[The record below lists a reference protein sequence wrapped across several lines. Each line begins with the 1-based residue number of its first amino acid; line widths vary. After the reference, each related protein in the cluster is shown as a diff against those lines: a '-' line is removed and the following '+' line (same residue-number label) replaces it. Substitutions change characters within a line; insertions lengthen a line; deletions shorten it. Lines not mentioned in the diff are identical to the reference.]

1 MSVPIRACL
10 LLALAWVST
19 CGEVTEP
26 PDESPTEEL
35 CLQDEWDSLQV
46 LEGEGLRLHA
56 KVSNAILADANVTDP
71 RWYRNGTEE
80 ISSSEGQRLH
90 QHGSLLLF
98 LPLLLNDSEHYYSY
112 GRASPDRCFL
122 FVTKVT
128 VLPAEP
134 RPRVLFPPVSE
145 SSVNIDIEWPVHR
158 LGECKGNF
166 SWYRNLRLL
175 PSEKRSFLWVRNAT
189 KADEANY
196 TCVCTWTHNQE
207 VYNSSASRWLDVR
220 EPLAYYPPI
229 INTPANG
236 STETAVMGSIKT
248 LTCSAHCGIN
258 IEDCMVW
265 WNVNEQKADDLEG
278 YSQNLTRSTHTHIH
292 YIVLVRISCLLMN
305 SLICLFYIYSEYV
318 TTKKLNIFK
327 SVLTIDRVSAK
338 DFHSKF
344 ECKAMTDQS
353 NTVAVLFL
361 KPEASLLL
369 PLVGKVCV
377 LLLALLAALAI
388 RHFAIDLA
396 LFFRWLLRSYS
407 RPEAPGTRPGHGGE
421 TGPVCHQGSALCP
434 GEPVRP
440 PPLHPRQRQPAR
452 RGLHGAGGEVHTAE
466 QEADGHPHPDLRV
479 RVGVRGQW
487 SGCCAAVRLAAG
499 ASPCPDAEWGDCDP
513 DSAGGHELHTP
524 APHPAAADPQQR
536 PPQVVWGSAGR
547 YHGYIGL
554 LEAGEVPDAHC
565 CTSQQ
570 AETPAGTPAVRD
582 TLPD

>member
-278 YSQNLTRSTHTHIH
+278 YSQNLT
-292 YIVLVRISCLLMN
+292 
-305 SLICLFYIYSEYV
+305 SEYV

-407 RPEAPGTRPGHGGE
+407 RPEDGKVYDAYVAYQRQGLDQATEERLGLFVTRVLPYVLENQCGLRLFIHGRDN
-421 TGPVCHQGSALCP
+421 LP
-434 GEPVRP
+434 GEDCMELAERCIR
-440 PPLHPRQRQPAR
+440 LSR
-452 RGLHGAGGEVHTAE
+452 RLMVILTPISGSGSGSEVNGPGAAQQYDWQLGLHHALMQSGVTVILIQLGDMSYTHLPPTLQLLIRSSAPLRWCGAVRGATMATSVFWK
-466 QEADGHPHPDLRV
+466 RV
-479 RVGVRGQW
+479 RYLMPT
-487 SGCCAAVRLAAG
+487 AAP
-499 ASPCPDAEWGDCDP
+499 ASKQRHQQGHQLSEIPFLT
-513 DSAGGHELHTP
+513 DSP
-524 APHPAAADPQQR
+524 
-536 PPQVVWGSAGR
+536 
-547 YHGYIGL
+547 
-554 LEAGEVPDAHC
+554 
-565 CTSQQ
+565 
-570 AETPAGTPAVRD
+570 
-582 TLPD
+582 